1 MGGVIDPWLVAGSS
15 LYWAAVVFS
24 FAFDGVSISPAAEP
38 SSAVLAYVLVALMLL
53 CFIPIRQVFER
64 RRSRQM
70 VALTMALVVGV
81 YTATSSLATVPRIA
95 SGIVSLAYLAEVA
108 CQMVLWGFA
117 YASLD
122 KSRACQNV
130 CCTMLV
136 VVTLVSLSSI
146 LYKLT
151 ETCCLTCLLN
161 IASLLVIASGRVFFS
176 SHDRAASGDIQ
187 RPLAFFVISRVFFGA
202 FMGFCIQLPK
212 GPGIADSS
220 MPMTIL
226 AILICCGMLL
236 FFILSRY
243 PLGAFMPVTLVT
255 GVVLLYL
262 PHANEGLRALVSS
275 AAGLTWLAWATMSAV
290 QLSDFKETCG
300 FREFTLCAIEKS
312 VLSLSIVAGS
322 LLSPLVHWGTL
333 EGSGEQV
340 AQAVIIGALC
350 ALVLLATFVMSLL
363 LDYRQQD
370 ELARRFEMENREL
383 SSALYRE
390 IAREFK
396 LSDRELQIMAL
407 LAEGYSRTYIRD
419 SLGVSEGTIKAHVS
433 HIYQKIGIHRKD
445 DLLDLV
451 ESRRS

>member
-38 SSAVLAYVLVALMLL
+38 SSAVLAYVLVTLMLL

-122 KSRACQNV
+122 KSRAYQNV
-130 CCTMLV
+130 CCTVLV

-151 ETCCLTCLLN
+151 ETCCLACLLN

-176 SHDRAASGDIQ
+176 SHDRAASGGMQ

-220 MPMTIL
+220 TPMTIL

-243 PLGAFMPVTLVT
+243 PLGAFMPVTLAT

-322 LLSPLVHWGTL
+322 LLSPLVHWGDPRRAGRASYTGFDHRRFVRL
-333 EGSGEQV
+333 GPVGDVRHVPVARLSAARRAGSPFRDGESRAVFGALSGDRQRI
-340 AQAVIIGALC
+340 QAVRSRAADNGAPC
-350 ALVLLATFVMSLL
+350 GGVLAHVYSRLPW
-363 LDYRQQD
+363 
-370 ELARRFEMENREL
+370 RFRGNHQGACVSHLSENRNPP
-383 SSALYRE
+383 
-390 IAREFK
+390 
-396 LSDRELQIMAL
+396 Q
-407 LAEGYSRTYIRD
+407 G
-419 SLGVSEGTIKAHVS
+419 
-433 HIYQKIGIHRKD
+433 
-445 DLLDLV
+445 
-451 ESRRS
+451 

>member
-1 MGGVIDPWLVAGSS
+1 M
-15 LYWAAVVFS
+15 
-24 FAFDGVSISPAAEP
+24 
-38 SSAVLAYVLVALMLL
+38 
-53 CFIPIRQVFER
+53 
-64 RRSRQM
+64 
-70 VALTMALVVGV
+70 
-81 YTATSSLATVPRIA
+81 
-95 SGIVSLAYLAEVA
+95 
-108 CQMVLWGFA
+108 
-117 YASLD
+117 
-122 KSRACQNV
+122 
-130 CCTMLV
+130 
-136 VVTLVSLSSI
+136 
-146 LYKLT
+146 
-151 ETCCLTCLLN
+151 
-161 IASLLVIASGRVFFS
+161 
-176 SHDRAASGDIQ
+176 
-187 RPLAFFVISRVFFGA
+187 ISRVFFGA

-220 MPMTIL
+220 TPMTIL
-226 AILICCGMLL
+226 AVLICCGMLL

-255 GVVLLYL
+255 GVALLYL

-290 QLSDFKETCG
+290 QLSDFKEACG

-350 ALVLLATFVMSLL
+350 TLVLLATFVMSLL

-370 ELARRFEMENREL
+370 ELARRFEMKNREL

-390 IAREFK
+390 IAKEFK

-419 SLGVSEGTIKAHVS
+419 SLGVSEGTIKAYVS